1 MACGANRGSETVQA
15 AKEKGEELPG
25 PGDTLARS
33 PMDSMSVSYTSP
45 LSLANAI
52 SVFLKPRGSGLHK
65 FTSMVSG
72 DLGREATEGK
82 EVTTKNWRADRAE
95 VPTSPRH

>member
-1 MACGANRGSETVQA
+1 MACGANRGRETIQA
-15 AKEKGEELPG
+15 AKEKGEELPR

-33 PMDSMSVSYTSP
+33 PMDSTSVSYTCP

-52 SVFLKPRGSGLHK
+52 SVFLKPRGSGPHK
-65 FTSMVSG
+65 LISTVSR

-82 EVTTKNWRADRAE
+82 EVTTKDWRADRVE
-95 VPTSPRH
+95 LPTSP